1 MMRITI
7 VAAGKLKEKYLTTGI
22 AEFLKRLTP
31 FAKVEIREIHEEK
44 MKDNP
49 SPAEKEQVLQAE
61 GERLLHQVP
70 AGSYLYVLDVFG
82 NELSSEDLAA
92 RLDKLALQGHSHITF
107 LIGGA
112 FGLSQEVRAAAD
124 ERLSFSRLTF
134 THQMV
139 RLLLVEQIYRSF
151 KINRGEKYHW

>member
-1 MMRITI
+1 MKITI
-7 VAAGKLKEKYLTTGI
+7 VAAGKIKEKYLAEGI
-22 AEFLKRLTP
+22 KEFMKRMGP
-31 FAKVEIREIHEEK
+31 FANVQIVEINEEK

-49 SPAEKEQVLQAE
+49 SEAEKKQVLAAE
-61 GERLLHQVP
+61 GQRLLKKVP
-70 AGSYLYVLDVFG
+70 AGSYLFVLDVYG
-82 NELSSEDLAA
+82 QQQSSEELAA
-92 RLDKLALQGHSHITF
+92 KIHQLGLQGQSSLTF

-112 FGLSQEVRAAAD
+112 FGLSEEVRQAAD
-124 ERLSFSRLTF
+124 FRLSFSPMTF